1 MLIMQRKLEKRRQL
15 ATLPSLQKY
24 TLYWSITKKGS
35 RDLSFS
41 KQCTHFCLKICEKG
55 FPLCAKAATPL
66 LRNVNAQLQ
75 FYG

>member
-1 MLIMQRKLEKRRQL
+1 MLIMRRKLEN
-15 ATLPSLQKY
+15 TLLSVNY
-24 TLYWSITKKGS
+24 EKKAY
-35 RDLSFS
+35 LFHNNA
-41 KQCTHFCLKICEKG
+41 HFCLKICEKG